1 MSMFPERIPPQSIE
15 AEQSILGAM
24 MLDREAVFKVEQII
38 RAEDFY
44 REAHGEI
51 FRAITDL
58 TGRNEPVDIITVT
71 EDLRQRDALDR
82 VGGVTYIT
90 SLVNAVPTAANV
102 EAYARIVADKALLR
116 QLIGV
121 TTRIASRGYEAN
133 DEVQDLVNEAE
144 RMILEL
150 SQRRASR
157 GFSPI
162 RDILVDAF
170 EKLEH
175 LLAYRGN
182 VTGVPTGFVDLDR
195 LTSGWQASDLVI
207 LASRPSMGK
216 TSLGLNFAINA
227 AVRHKVTVVIFSLE
241 MSKEQLIQRMLSS
254 EAMVNQ
260 QKLRTG
266 NLQEADWTRLVAAA
280 GPLSEAPI
288 FIDDTPGVT
297 VTEIRSQ
304 VRRLKAENGLGLIV
318 IDYLQLM
325 QGHKRFDSRQQ
336 EIAQISRALK
346 GLAREMA
353 VPVIALSQ
361 LNRGVEQR
369 QDKRPMMSDLFESGA
384 IEADAD
390 IVSFIYRDE
399 YYNPDSEKKGV
410 SEIIIAKHRNGPVG
424 MVELGFLKEF
434 TKFVNLSREKDGQ
447 QVVT

>member
-1 MSMFPERIPPQSIE
+1 MSLFPERIPPQSIE

-38 RAEDFY
+38 RPEDFY
-44 REAHGEI
+44 REAHSEI
-51 FRAITDL
+51 FRVIADL
-58 TGRNEPVDIITVT
+58 VDRTEPVDIITVT
-71 EDLRQRDALDR
+71 EELRQRDALDR
-82 VGGVTYIT
+82 VGGITYIT

-102 EAYARIVADKALLR
+102 EAYARIVADKAMLR

-121 TTRIASRGYEAN
+121 TTRIASRGYEAT
-133 DEVQDLVNEAE
+133 EEAHDLVDEAE
-144 RMILEL
+144 RMIMEL
-150 SQRRASR
+150 SQRRVSHGLSA
-157 GFSPI
+157 I
-162 RDILVDAF
+162 KDILIDAF

-175 LLAYRGN
+175 LLSYRGSI
-182 VTGVPTGFVDLDR
+182 TGVPTDFLDLDR

-227 AVRHKVTVVIFSLE
+227 AVRHKVTVAVFSLE

-260 QKLRTG
+260 QRLRTG
-266 NLQEADWTRLVAAA
+266 NLQEEDWTRLVAAA
-280 GPLSEAPI
+280 GPLSEASI
-288 FIDDTPGVT
+288 FIDDTPGIT

-304 VRRLKAENGLGLIV
+304 VRRLKAEHGLGLIV

-325 QGHKRFDSRQQ
+325 QGHKRSDTRQQ

-346 GLAREMA
+346 GLAREMV

-390 IVSFIYRDE
+390 VVSFIYRDD
-399 YYNPDSEKKGV
+399 YYNPDSEKKGIA
-410 SEIIIAKHRNGPVG
+410 EIIISKHRNGPVG
-424 MVELGFLKEF
+424 TVELGFLKEF
-434 TKFVNLSREKDGQ
+434 TRFVNLSREKEG
-447 QVVT
+447 